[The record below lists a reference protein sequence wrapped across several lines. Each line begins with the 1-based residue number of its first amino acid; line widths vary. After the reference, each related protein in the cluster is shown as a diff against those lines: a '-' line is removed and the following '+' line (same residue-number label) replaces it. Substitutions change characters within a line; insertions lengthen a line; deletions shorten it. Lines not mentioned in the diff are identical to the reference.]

1 MVGPGDPGA
10 PSGMAIDR
18 DWDRIEALFDDL
30 VGLSPADRATRL
42 NRADIPDDI
51 RAEIESLLT
60 AADTGGILDAAPPPL
75 SGPTRH
81 VGYSSLAA
89 GDQIGA
95 FTVDRLIGRGGMGEV
110 YLAHRATADF
120 EQRVALKLLR
130 ADVAGRG
137 DLFDRERRLLARL
150 DHRGI
155 ARLIDGGVAPDGRP
169 FMAMDYV
176 DGTPI
181 DAWCRT
187 NHASLATR
195 ISLFREVCEAVGY
208 AHANLI
214 VHRDLKPSNILID
227 REGRVRLL
235 DFGIAKLL
243 DDSDAV
249 PATTQAMLTPDYAA
263 PEQLDGD
270 AATVA
275 TDIYALGA
283 ILFELV
289 VGAGPWRRE
298 GASIP
303 SIIRR
308 VLHEDPPLASKA
320 AQRPDAP
327 VPPTRIAG
335 DLDAIILKAMRRDPQ
350 ERYRSALELAED
362 VERHQAL
369 KPVRARAGSTRYRV
383 GRFVRRYRWAVA
395 AGTAA
400 IVAILIG
407 ASGIAWQARK
417 TAVERDLA
425 FAEARRSEA
434 IIRMLTV
441 MFRDSRDG
449 AAGGDATV
457 KQMLDHTSE
466 RLVGSLDTSARS
478 ATLITTLSD
487 LYVNLEDPVG
497 ADTLLRRALEKGIGK
512 SDAVATAQIKIRLAS
527 TAAAMNRTDEIA
539 PLLDA
544 ADAVFRTDPAR
555 FRVERLD
562 VISSRAQ
569 LAQRSGDYDRAI
581 GLLSGALPEA
591 DSVYAENHRDLLTF
605 YNNLLVYMAE
615 ADRLAAMPA
624 VFAQADAVLKRTGQE
639 NSTTGLAI
647 AQLKGVRLLKLN
659 DYARAETIFERL
671 VKQRRAVFGRSAGLA
686 VDLFQLGRARLALGK
701 FAEARQ
707 ALGEARPMAKEKVG
721 PSAVPTLI
729 IGLSLAEATAEV
741 GDTDSAERIL
751 AETAPL
757 VAAMKTPGLPHG
769 ILARVNAVILLKQ
782 GRRAEA
788 RAALDRAEAIF
799 RGLGRAGEA
808 HLKSFPALRA
818 RIGAI

>member
-1 MVGPGDPGA
+1 
-10 PSGMAIDR
+10 MAIGR
-18 DWDRIEALFDDL
+18 DWDRIEALFDEL
-30 VGLSPADRATRL
+30 IGRSPADRAARL
-42 NRADIPDDI
+42 GRADVPADI
-51 RAEIESLLT
+51 RNEVASLLA

-75 SGPTRH
+75 SRPASD
-81 VGYSSLAA
+81 VVYSSLAA
-89 GDQIGA
+89 GDRIGA

-110 YLAHRATADF
+110 YLAHRATDDF

-150 DHRGI
+150 EHRGI

-187 NHASLATR
+187 HHAGLDAR
-195 ISLFREVCEAVGY
+195 LSLFREICEAVGY
-208 AHANLI
+208 AHANLV

-227 REGRVRLL
+227 GEGRVRLL

-289 VGAGPWRRE
+289 VGKGPWRRE

-327 VPPTRIAG
+327 VPSTRIAG
-335 DLDAIILKAMRRDPQ
+335 DLDAIILKAMRRDPL

-362 VERHQAL
+362 VERHQTL
-369 KPVRARAGSTRYRV
+369 KPVRARAGSTRYSI

-407 ASGIAWQARK
+407 TGGIAWQARK

-425 FAEARRSEA
+425 LAEARRSEA

-497 ADTLLRRALEKGIGK
+497 ADTLLRRALTKGIGK
-512 SDAVATAQIKIRLAS
+512 GDAVATAQIKLRLAS
-527 TAAAMNRTDEIA
+527 TAAAMNRTDEMA
-539 PLLDA
+539 PLLNA

-555 FRVERLD
+555 FRLERLD

-569 LAQRSGDYDRAI
+569 LARRNGDYDGAI
-581 GLLSGALPEA
+581 DLLSKALPDAE
-591 DSVYAENHRDLLTF
+591 SVYAENHRDLLTF
-605 YNNLLVYMAE
+605 YNNLLVYMVE

-624 VFAQADAVLKRTGQE
+624 VFAQADAALKRTGQQ

-659 DYARAETIFERL
+659 DNARAEAIFER
-671 VKQRRAVFGRSAGLA
+671 VAKQRRAVFGRSAGLA
-686 VDLFQLGRARLALGK
+686 VDLLQLGRAKLALGK

-707 ALGEARPMAKEKVG
+707 VLDEARPIAIEKLG
-721 PSAVPTLI
+721 PGAVPTLI
-729 IGLSLAEATAEV
+729 IGLGLAEASAETGDTVGSARVLAEV
-741 GDTDSAERIL
+741 
-751 AETAPL
+751 APMA
-757 VAAMKTPGLPHG
+757 AAMKKPGLPHG
-769 ILARVNAVILLKQ
+769 IMAKARAVLLLKE
-782 GRRAEA
+782 GRAAEA
-788 RAALDRAEAIF
+788 RIETDRAEAIF
-799 RGLGRAGEA
+799 RGLGPAGQSY
-808 HLKSFPALRA
+808 LKSFPALRA
-818 RIGAI
+818 RISRI

>member
-1 MVGPGDPGA
+1 MATGTDWDLVQTLFDELIDLDPARRAARLAKAGLPDA
-10 PSGMAIDR
+10 LTAEVVSLLAAADR
-18 DWDRIEALFDDL
+18 D
-30 VGLSPADRATRL
+30 
-42 NRADIPDDI
+42 
-51 RAEIESLLT
+51 
-60 AADTGGILDAAPPPL
+60 GILDGSAPDLSDPEAAP
-75 SGPTRH
+75 GIA
-81 VGYSSLAA
+81 YSSLAA
-89 GDQIGA
+89 GDRIGA
-95 FTVDRLIGRGGMGEV
+95 FTIDRLIGRGGMGEV

-181 DAWCRT
+181 DAWCRI
-187 NHASLATR
+187 NGAGLATR
-195 ISLFREVCEAVGY
+195 LSLFREICDAVGY

-214 VHRDLKPSNILID
+214 VHRDLKPSNIMID
-227 REGRVRLL
+227 RDGRVRLL

-243 DDSDAV
+243 DDSAAA

-270 AATVA
+270 GATVG

-289 VGAGPWRRE
+289 VGIGPWRRE

-308 VLHEDPPLASKA
+308 VLHEDPPLPSRA
-320 AQRPDAP
+320 AQHPDAP
-327 VPPTRIAG
+327 VPSARIAG
-335 DLDAIILKAMRRDPQ
+335 DLDAIILKAMRRDPR

-369 KPVRARAGSTRYRV
+369 KPVRARAGSTRYRA

-395 AGTAA
+395 AGTAV

-407 ASGIAWQARK
+407 AGGIAWQARK

-425 FAEARRSEA
+425 LAEARRSEA
-434 IIRMLTV
+434 IIRMLNV
-441 MFRDSRDG
+441 MFRDSRDEG
-449 AAGGDATV
+449 AGGDATV
-457 KQMLDHTSE
+457 KEMLDHTAE
-466 RLVGSLDTSARS
+466 RLAGSLDTSAKS

-487 LYVNLEDPVG
+487 LYVNLEDPAG
-497 ADTLLRRALEKGIGK
+497 ADALLRRALAKGIGK
-512 SDAVATAQIKIRLAS
+512 DDAVSTAQMKIRLAS
-527 TAAAMNRTDEIA
+527 TAAAMNRTEEIA

-605 YNNLLVYMAE
+605 YNNLLVYMVE
-615 ADRLAAMPA
+615 ADRLADMPA
-624 VFAQADAVLKRTGQE
+624 VFAQADAALKRAGQE

-659 DYARAETIFERL
+659 DHARAEAIFER
-671 VKQRRAVFGRSAGLA
+671 VAKQRRAVFGRSAGLA
-686 VDLFQLGRARLALGK
+686 VDLFQLGRTRLALGK

-707 ALGEARPMAKEKVG
+707 ALDEALPLARQNLG
-721 PSAVPTLI
+721 PGAVPTLV
-729 IGLSLAEATAEV
+729 IGLNLAEATAEI
-741 GDTDSAERIL
+741 GDTDTAARIL
-751 AETAPL
+751 AETAPS
-757 VAAMKTPGLPHG
+757 VAAMKSTGLPHG
-769 ILARVNAVILLKQ
+769 IAERVRAIILLKQ
-782 GRRAEA
+782 GRAAEA
-788 RAALDRAEAIF
+788 GAALDRAEAIF
-799 RGLGRAGEA
+799 RGLGSAGEA
-808 HLKSFPALRA
+808 HLKAFPALRA
-818 RIGAI
+818 RIARL

>member
-1 MVGPGDPGA
+1 
-10 PSGMAIDR
+10 MAIDR
-18 DWDRIEALFDDL
+18 DWDRIETLFDEL
-30 VGLSPADRATRL
+30 IGRSPTERAARLDRA
-42 NRADIPDDI
+42 DVPVEI
-51 RAEIESLLT
+51 RSEVESLLA
-60 AADTGGILDAAPPPL
+60 AADSGGILDAAPPSL
-75 SGPTRH
+75 AGPAH
-81 VGYSSLAA
+81 DVVYSSLAT
-89 GDQIGA
+89 GDRIGA

-150 DHRGI
+150 EHRGI

-181 DAWCRT
+181 DAWCRA
-187 NHASLATR
+187 NHARLATR
-195 ISLFREVCEAVGY
+195 LSLFREVCEAVGY
-208 AHANLI
+208 AHANLV

-275 TDIYALGA
+275 TDIYALGT

-289 VGAGPWRRE
+289 VGTGPWRRE

-327 VPPTRIAG
+327 VPPARITG

-369 KPVRARAGSTRYRV
+369 KPVRARAESTRYSI

-407 ASGIAWQARK
+407 TGGVAWQARK

-425 FAEARRSEA
+425 LAEARRSEA

-721 PSAVPTLI
+721 PNAVPTLI

-782 GRRAEA
+782 GRRAGA

>member
-1 MVGPGDPGA
+1 
-10 PSGMAIDR
+10 MATGR
-18 DWDRIEALFDDL
+18 DWDRIEALFDEL
-30 VGLSPADRATRL
+30 IGLSHTDRAARL
-42 NRADIPDDI
+42 DRTDIPAAI
-51 RAEIESLLT
+51 RAEIESLLA
-60 AADTGGILDAAPPPL
+60 AADMGGILDAAPPPL
-75 SGPTRH
+75 SGPA
-81 VGYSSLAA
+81 VDMAYSSLAA
-89 GDQIGA
+89 GDRIGA
-95 FTVDRLIGRGGMGEV
+95 FTIERLIGRGGMGEV
-110 YLAHRATADF
+110 YLARRATADF

-150 DHRGI
+150 AHRGI
-155 ARLIDGGVAPDGRP
+155 ARLIDGGIAPDGRP

-181 DAWCRT
+181 DAWCRA
-187 NHASLATR
+187 NSADLATR
-195 ISLFREVCEAVGY
+195 LTLFREICDAVGY
-208 AHANLI
+208 AHANLV

-227 REGRVRLL
+227 GDGRVRLL

-275 TDIYALGA
+275 TDVYALGA

-289 VGAGPWRRE
+289 VGSGPWRRD

-308 VLHEDPPLASKA
+308 VLHEDAPLASKA
-320 AQRPDAP
+320 AQRPGAP
-327 VPPTRIAG
+327 IPPARIAG

-350 ERYRSALELAED
+350 ERYRSTAELAED
-362 VERHQAL
+362 IERHQEL
-369 KPVRARAGSTRYRV
+369 MPVRARAGTTRYRV
-383 GRFVRRYRWAVA
+383 GRFVSRYRWAVA
-395 AGTAA
+395 ATAA
-400 IVAILIG
+400 TVAALLIG

-425 FAEARRSEA
+425 LAEARRSEA
-434 IIRMLTV
+434 INRMLTV

-449 AAGGDATV
+449 GAGADATV
-457 KQMLDHTSE
+457 KQMLDQTSE
-466 RLVGSLDTSARS
+466 RLAGSLDTSARS

-497 ADTLLRRALEKGIGK
+497 ADTLLRRALDRGIGK
-512 SDAVATAQIKIRLAS
+512 DDAVATAQIKLRLAS
-527 TAAAMNRTDEIA
+527 TAAAMNRNDEIA

-569 LAQRSGDYDRAI
+569 IAQRSGDYNSAI
-581 GLLSGALPEA
+581 DLLSGALPEA

-615 ADRLAAMPA
+615 ADRLDAMPA
-624 VFAQADAVLKRTGQE
+624 VFAQADAALKRTGQE

-659 DYARAETIFERL
+659 DHARAEAIFER
-671 VKQRRAVFGRSAGLA
+671 VAKQRRAVFGRSAGLA

-707 ALGEARPMAKEKVG
+707 TLAEARPIAMEKLG
-721 PSAVPTLI
+721 PGAVPTLV
-729 IGLSLAEATAEV
+729 IGLNLAEATAET
-741 GDTDSAERIL
+741 GDTDGAERIL
-751 AETAPL
+751 AEITPL
-757 VAAMKTPGLPHG
+757 VTAMKPRGLPYG
-769 ILARVNAVILLKQ
+769 IMAKVNAVILLKQ
-782 GRRAEA
+782 GRGAEA
-788 RAALDRAEAIF
+788 RAAIVQAETIF
-799 RGLGRAGEA
+799 RALGRAGEA

-818 RIGAI
+818 RIAAI